1 MLLVNAAISNL
12 IREGKTFQLPSM
24 MQVGK
29 ASGMVMLNDA
39 LFELVKAK
47 TITREE
53 ALLKSVDKAG
63 METMLK
69 RLGVAVCVASGQRR
83 SLQTPARCGTPDE

>member
-1 MLLVNAAISNL
+1 
-12 IREGKTFQLPSM
+12 

-39 LFELVKAK
+39 LFELVKSRA
-47 TITREE
+47 ITREE

-63 METMLK
+63 METTLK
-69 RLGVAVCVASGQRR
+69 RLGVAA
-83 SLQTPARCGTPDE
+83 